1 MIGGS
6 LRTRRIIPK
15 NSIMAVHAKSQLR
28 SEARWSDAKP
38 ELLPRVGGLNRH
50 FMAEREEATFRERLS
65 RKIAVVISCKGNC
78 VKITII
84 FRGGRLTPR
93 MDKL

>member
-6 LRTRRIIPK
+6 LRTRRIITK

-38 ELLPRVGGLNRH
+38 ELLPRVGGRNRH
-50 FMAEREEATFRERLS
+50 WLRGKKQRSERG
-65 RKIAVVISCKGNC
+65 CP
-78 VKITII
+78 
-84 FRGGRLTPR
+84 GRLLRKVDSKDGPG
-93 MDKL
+93 M